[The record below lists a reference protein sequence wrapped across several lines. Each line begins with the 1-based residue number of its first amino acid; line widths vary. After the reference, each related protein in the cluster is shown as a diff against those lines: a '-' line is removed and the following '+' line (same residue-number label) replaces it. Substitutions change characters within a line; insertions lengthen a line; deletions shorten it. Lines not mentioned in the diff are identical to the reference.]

1 MTEPDDNKRLRPDP
15 DLFAAAGSDAASP
28 LRAGTTF
35 ALSWLAGNGVLAAGL
50 IATGLVSGYGEA
62 ASITLIIT
70 APVALGSAY
79 GALAARVAA
88 AEARVASLLRAA
100 ARRDEAADPG
110 RASRMTADALRTALA
125 EDRTK
130 TDEARDAISRKL
142 NATAEAQIRIEAQ
155 LNTMA
160 DLASAAQTAARVQAA
175 EARRKDAAV
184 AAQPAIRQRAAP
196 TPTPTPTDAF
206 AEAPAQRIV
215 PPAAAKTAAPTAQ
228 GAKAAPDDAQQD
240 LPLPGAATG
249 AAGKDRDWSMIAR
262 ALDFPRDADDAEGFA
277 ALSEAVKDGLV
288 SDLLQAAEDTLTLLA
303 QHNVYMEDLTV
314 RPASPEHW
322 AAFINGARGPAV
334 AAVGGV
340 QEVEAIDTV
349 RALNRHDAIFRDTAM
364 HLMRRYDTMMRKALE
379 APSGAHRLPELA
391 DTRTGRAYMLAARAV
406 GAFD

>member
-1 MTEPDDNKRLRPDP
+1 
-15 DLFAAAGSDAASP
+15 
-28 LRAGTTF
+28 
-35 ALSWLAGNGVLAAGL
+35 VAGL

-125 EDRTK
+125 EDRAK
-130 TDEARDAISRKL
+130 TDETRDAISRKL
-142 NATAEAQIRIEAQ
+142 NATAEAQTRIEAQ

-184 AAQPAIRQRAAP
+184 AAQPAIRQRP
-196 TPTPTPTDAF
+196 TPAPTDAF

-215 PPAAAKTAAPTAQ
+215 PPAAATTAAATTAAAKTAAPTAQ